1 MKLKVLLLFMLT
13 LTSFTIAQAQNE
25 EEHVRGSNHNKAQ
38 VHYGRSVLSIS
49 PVTIT
54 DAGVEGFGI
63 GFETAIDKNGLIAF
77 SMPLVISINKV
88 DGTSYISSSSYYNT
102 VSANYSVFCAY
113 PGIKIYPR
121 GAFGLFR
128 YSVGPN
134 FVIESGKTGSY
145 DNNTAT
151 WTTQSLAKFGI
162 MVTNSLNINPSPKFY
177 CGIDFGFG
185 ITYVNTVGGVDQGVG
200 GLARLAFSLGY
211 RF

>member
-1 MKLKVLLLFMLT
+1 MKLKALLLCALAI
-13 LTSFTIAQAQNE
+13 TSFTVAHAQDDE
-25 EEHVRGSNHNKAQ
+25 PTRSSHHNKAQ
-38 VHYGRSVLSIS
+38 EHYGRSVLSIS

-63 GFETAIDKNGLIAF
+63 AFETALDKRGLIAF
-77 SMPLVISINKV
+77 SLPLVISINKV
-88 DGTSYISSSSYYNT
+88 DGTNYGVNPYYGST
-102 VSANYSVFCAY
+102 VSANYGVFCAY

-121 GAFGLFR
+121 GSFGMFR

-134 FVIESGKTGSY
+134 FVIESGSTGSY
-145 DNNTAT
+145 DNNTST
-151 WTTQSLAKFGI
+151 WTKQSLAKFGI